1 MSILSIQSH
10 VAYGHVGNSAAV
22 FPLQRL
28 GFDVW
33 PVHTVQYSN
42 HLGYGDFAG
51 TVLGAAH
58 VTEVLAG
65 IAARGVLGSCRAVLS
80 GYLGEAAI
88 GEAVLGA
95 LAAVRHANPDA
106 LYLCDP
112 VMGDI
117 GEGFYVRDGIP
128 EFLRDQAVPAAD
140 IVTPNV
146 FELEHLTGGRVA
158 TLADALAAARQLL
171 ALGPT
176 VVVVTSLRHAETP
189 ADRIEM
195 LAVTAAGAWRIAT
208 PMVPFQTAPNG
219 AGDAVAALFLGHYL
233 RNRDPAE
240 ALAAAGAAIY
250 AVMRRTGKLSRREL
264 ALIAAQDE
272 IAKPSRRFPVE
283 TLE

>member
-1 MSILSIQSH
+1 MAILSIQSH
-10 VAYGHVGNSAAV
+10 VAFGHVGNSAAV

-65 IAARGVLGSCRAVLS
+65 IAARGVLRTCEAVLS

-95 LAAVRHANPDA
+95 LAAVRHANPNA

-146 FELEHLTGGRVA
+146 FELEHLTGRRVA
-158 TLADALAAARQLL
+158 TLADALAAAQQVLG
-171 ALGPT
+171 LGPS
-176 VVVVTSLRHAETP
+176 VVVVTSLRHAATP
-189 ADRIEM
+189 PDRIEM
-195 LAVTAAGAWRIAT
+195 RKFCRWCGHHTA
-208 PMVPFQTAPNG
+208 
-219 AGDAVAALFLGHYL
+219 H
-233 RNRDPAE
+233 
-240 ALAAAGAAIY
+240 
-250 AVMRRTGKLSRREL
+250 K
-264 ALIAAQDE
+264 
-272 IAKPSRRFPVE
+272 E
-283 TLE
+283 TR